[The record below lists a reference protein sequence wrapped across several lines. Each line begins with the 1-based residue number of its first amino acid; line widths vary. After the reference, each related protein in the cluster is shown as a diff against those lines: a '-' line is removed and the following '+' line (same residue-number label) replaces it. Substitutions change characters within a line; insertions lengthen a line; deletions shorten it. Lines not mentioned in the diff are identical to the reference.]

1 MGSNIAQIKEELKN
15 NEKNNQK
22 LIAENTKN
30 VNILT
35 KEKEHLQKLLD
46 ELKTS
51 NIQAGNMNSSELLL
65 LKKVYFV
72 FVINLYMYVHTPKY
86 MYIHINVYVYEN

>member
-22 LIAENTKN
+22 LISENTKN
-30 VNILT
+30 INILT

-65 LKKVYFV
+65 LKQVCFIYL
-72 FVINLYMYVHTPKY
+72 ISLCMYVYTPKY
-86 MYIHINVYVYEN
+86 ICIHINVNVYEN

>member
-22 LIAENTKN
+22 LISENTKN

-72 FVINLYMYVHTPKY
+72 CVINLYMFVHTPKY
-86 MYIHINVYVYEN
+86 MYIRVCI